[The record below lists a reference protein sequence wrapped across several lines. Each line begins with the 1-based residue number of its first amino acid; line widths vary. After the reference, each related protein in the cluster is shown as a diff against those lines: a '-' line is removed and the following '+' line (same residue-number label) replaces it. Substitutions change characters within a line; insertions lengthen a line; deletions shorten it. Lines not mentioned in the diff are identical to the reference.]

1 MTAGIGQTN
10 VYHPFPD
17 SVIWRVDYNYDF
29 VFQFPCYKNYYFQY
43 YSIGDTLI
51 NSGVYRKIFVN
62 EVQDTNTCWIG
73 GPGYLPV
80 PGYVGALKDDSLA
93 NKTFFVF
100 PNSTTDSLLY
110 DYNLTVGDKIKGI
123 IAQFFNPYDTG
134 VVLTIDSVLING
146 QYRKRWNFSEGD
158 AGGPTFIIEGIGT
171 SAGLLEPLY
180 PYNLE
185 WTTRYLICV
194 KDSSQTYFASNH
206 YSKIGCNSLY
216 TRAHEL
222 NLLNKFSILPNP
234 FSDEAILRTDQ
245 QLKNATATITNTFG
259 QQIKQ
264 IKNITGKEIKIQR
277 GNLSSG
283 IYFLQLMQENKIILT
298 AKLIIY

>member
-1 MTAGIGQTN
+1 
-10 VYHPFPD
+10 
-17 SVIWRVDYNYDF
+17 
-29 VFQFPCYKNYYFQY
+29 
-43 YSIGDTLI
+43 
-51 NSGVYRKIFVN
+51 
-62 EVQDTNTCWIG
+62 
-73 GPGYLPV
+73 
-80 PGYVGALKDDSLA
+80 
-93 NKTFFVF
+93 
-100 PNSTTDSLLY
+100 
-110 DYNLTVGDKIKGI
+110 
-123 IAQFFNPYDTG
+123 
-134 VVLTIDSVLING
+134 
-146 QYRKRWNFSEGD
+146 
-158 AGGPTFIIEGIGT
+158 
-171 SAGLLEPLY
+171 LLEPLY

-216 TRAHEL
+216 TGAHEL

-264 IKNITGKEIKIQR
+264 IKNITGKGIKIQR